1 MKVAEVA
8 REQLAPLRIVPAVT
22 EAAYLLAQLSDLHVG
37 SDWNGVDPVPRLER
51 AIEAVIGLP
60 KPVDAVLVTGD
71 LAGNGRAEEY
81 AVVREQLSRF
91 EVPVHVVPGNHDD
104 RALLRAALDLS
115 GEAAAPLDFAVDAG
129 PLRIVGLDST
139 VPGQDP
145 GEVSP
150 EQLAWLD
157 ASLAEHPVRPT
168 LLAMHHPPLATAIPD
183 WDRVNLSAAQR
194 RAIGSVIERHPQVR
208 AIVGGHLHR
217 TAAGA
222 LAGRPVLSA
231 PSTYLQA
238 RPDFVSEE
246 VEMDGEPP
254 GFALHAWRDGELS
267 SQVEG
272 VPG

>member
-1 MKVAEVA
+1 
-8 REQLAPLRIVPAVT
+8 VT
-22 EAAYLLAQLSDLHVG
+22 EPAFLLAQLSDLHVG

-51 AIEAVIGLP
+51 VIEAVVGLP
-60 KPVDAVLVTGD
+60 NPVGAVLVTGD

-81 AVVREQLSRF
+81 AVVRKLLSRF
-91 EVPVHVVPGNHDD
+91 DVPVHAVPGNHDD
-104 RALLRAALDLS
+104 RALLRAALNLPGDP
-115 GEAAAPLDFAVDAG
+115 AAPIDFALDAG

-145 GEVSP
+145 GEVAP

-157 ASLAEHPVRPT
+157 ASLAEHPGRPT

-183 WDRVNLSAAQR
+183 WDRVNISAAQR
-194 RAIGSVIERHPQVR
+194 RGIASVLERHPQVR
-208 AIVGGHLHR
+208 AILGGHLHR
-217 TAAGA
+217 TAVAA
-222 LAGRPVLSA
+222 LAGRPVLSG

-238 RPDFVSEE
+238 RPDFISEA

-254 GFALHAWRDGELS
+254 AFALHAWRDGELS